1 MEIKNPKPDN
11 YKKILRFLEDVY
23 GHSYNFF
30 PVAYPY
36 VWKKE
41 NTDFNNILII
51 EKDGKISSLVRIFP
65 ITTIQNG
72 ISIKFGGIGS
82 VSTDYNE
89 RGRGYMSIL
98 LNEAIKKMEKDGIPL
113 SILWGDRHRYI
124 NFGYENAGKVITL
137 IITTRGLEKIKVNP
151 VNTKRY
157 IGEKNILEKII
168 EIYNEKNYRIE
179 RDYNYFTEI
188 YKKIRTATYYT
199 EENNEFAYVVIDEFG
214 PETKIY
220 EYGGKPDLI
229 LGILKYLLERFGK
242 NRFLIDFPD
251 FSEIPEII
259 LASSSSWYISPTG
272 MIKIVSLKKT
282 IETFL
287 PIIEKNMN
295 ENDEIIF
302 EIKDKEKV
310 GIKKEN
316 GKIKFIDKSKNCI
329 ILSEVEMVRLFFNV
343 LGVGVNIEEKL
354 KNIIRSFL
362 PINIFFPILD
372 HI

>member
-1 MEIKNPKPDN
+1 MEIKNPKSDN
-11 YKKILRFLEDVY
+11 YEKILRFLEDVY

-30 PVAYPY
+30 PFAYPH

-41 NTDFNNILII
+41 NTDFDNIFII
-51 EKDGKISSLVRIFP
+51 EKDGKICSLVRVFP

-89 RGRGYMSIL
+89 RGKGYMTIL
-98 LNEAIKKMEKDGIPL
+98 LNEAIKKMEKEEIPL

-124 NFGYENAGKVITL
+124 NFGYENAGKIITL
-137 IITTRGLEKIKVNP
+137 SITPRGLEKTKINSVK
-151 VNTKRY
+151 TKRY
-157 IGEKNILEKII
+157 LGEKNIFEKII
-168 EIYNEKNYRIE
+168 KTYNKKNYRIE

-199 EENNEFAYVVIDEFG
+199 EKDNEFSYVVIDEVG
-214 PETKIY
+214 SETKIY

-229 LGILKYLLERFGK
+229 LGILKYFSERFGK

-259 LASSSSWYISPTG
+259 LASSSYWNISPAG
-272 MIKIVSLKKT
+272 MIKIISLRKT

-287 PIIEKNMN
+287 PLIEKNMN

-302 EIKDKEKV
+302 EIKNKEKV
-310 GIKKEN
+310 GIKKEK
-316 GKIKFIDKSKNCI
+316 GKIKFIEKSENCI
-329 ILSEVEMVRLFFNV
+329 ILNEPEMVRLFFNV
-343 LGVGVNIEEKL
+343 SGIGVKIDEKL
-354 KNIIRSFL
+354 KDIIRSFL